1 MSMKSHQ
8 ARSPALSLSLCS
20 GWCFDLLG
28 WWYLIEEWKR
38 WKPWLWL
45 WLCHTKSNYYTNR
58 DKTLTAISVHC
69 LSSWIWCHLGV
80 KCTEGGS
87 WNNPGKGNDHG
98 RERGTGMPQGLRNG
112 GRFREGLW
120 EELTLNGAQGF
131 LQLQHSML
139 ILKGSTHLTQTL
151 T

>member
-8 ARSPALSLSLCS
+8 ARSQALSLSLCP

-28 WWYLIEEWKR
+28 WRHLIEER
-38 WKPWLWL
+38 NRQKPWVWLWL
-45 WLCHTKSNYYTNR
+45 GHTKRNYCTKR
-58 DKTLTAISVHC
+58 GKTRTANSMYC

-80 KCTEGGS
+80 KCTEGAS
-87 WNNPGKGNDHG
+87 WDNPGKGNDH
-98 RERGTGMPQGLRNG
+98 RSERDTGMPQGLRNG

-120 EELTLNGAQGF
+120 KDLTLKGAQGF
-131 LQLQHSML
+131 LQLQHFLL